1 MKHKVHIAFGF
12 HVNLYH
18 SFRGDTNDEKG
29 FGKDIRIIRKIIKDL
44 NDFNIRG
51 VPVKAT
57 WDIENVFSLED
68 ILPKYAPDIIE
79 EIRSRVKKSQ
89 DEVII
94 MSYNNGLLSAMTDEE
109 FTASIKLAISNEKGS
124 GLQDLF
130 GKYYPMVRPQ
140 EMTFTPS
147 NIFLYNKL
155 GINSLSLY
163 YSAIPFDAFRT
174 LVPPL
179 KEELAYNPLWY
190 KYKNERIAVIP
201 TLNHGD
207 LADYGSLYSLIKR
220 LRKKQKEGII
230 DSDVLVF
237 INMDADSELWHGLK
251 VPMGLNWMRM
261 PLTRGLQELVEDVAE
276 LDYVVFDT
284 PGNYLDNHP
293 PGHTITFKQDTA
305 DGAFDGYA
313 SWAEKPINHLI
324 WTRIERARIKSDKVD
339 LLKKHVAKASDP
351 DETDDLFINS
361 FQNRI
366 KLLSTTHFGLSSPV
380 LNTERQK
387 KVIDLS
393 NTMLEQTNKAIK
405 NYEIALI
412 EKEKSCMQHEEKAI
426 WFWVL
431 KEQAP
436 LSAANDADQRE
447 SKHGAYTN
455 VTISFK
461 EGIVNYTS
469 QFRLQNE
476 SGQNIEA
483 GFLDTKR
490 YEDGTIKELCIFFA
504 YDEKAEKKLFKLS
517 IEENK
522 KFIKNSE
529 LFLDNNTLK
538 GEGIE
543 VIIGDDNQIKEIN
556 AFGDR
561 IGEDTFFESYINY
574 NNERCNFITKSKELL
589 KSEEHGNLVGY
600 RLNGVIQ
607 APAQIDSGK
616 FEMDLFITEGIPA
629 LMVRAAIQYPY
640 TKEEDLIYN
649 EVVALQRYYDSKWVE
664 VAPIQIHP
672 ILGDEIKV
680 HKHNYQQDL
689 SNYNISDFKKADPQN
704 EVLDSFNNQISAGF
718 IGVGDDKKG
727 ILVATHRYTL
737 NSLAFCPMRI
747 IKKQNKIH
755 ILLNPFG
762 TYFGKQRNHTTY
774 GSGLAQ
780 EIAVHT
786 APQFKSIAPAYNG
799 AYESFLLGI
808 FPYRGEEIGKSLY
821 KKVNL
826 FCNGSSIIIP
836 SNSLTLDE
844 HDENVK
850 LHEKSAKE
858 VDTTNVDS
866 KSMAK
871 SLPLSLKIKLI
882 WSALKAKLIP

>member
-1 MKHKVHIAFGF
+1 MKYKVHIAFGF

-44 NDFNIRG
+44 NNFNIRG

-79 EIRSRVKKSQ
+79 GIRNRVKKSQ
-89 DEVII
+89 DEAII
-94 MSYNNGLLSAMTDEE
+94 MSYNNGLLSVMTDEE
-109 FTASIKLAISNEKGS
+109 FNASIKWAISNEKGS

-174 LVPPL
+174 LVPLL

-190 KYKNERIAVIP
+190 KYKDERIAVIP
-201 TLNHGD
+201 TLSHGD
-207 LADYGSLYSLIKR
+207 LADYGSLYSLVKR

-237 INMDADSELWHGLK
+237 INMDADSELWYGLK
-251 VPMGLNWMRM
+251 MPTGLNWM
-261 PLTRGLQELVEDVAE
+261 PLTKGLQELVEDVAE
-276 LDYVVFDT
+276 LDYVVLDT

-324 WTRIERARIKSDKVD
+324 WTCIERARIKSDKIN
-339 LLKKHVAKASDP
+339 LFKKHVTKASNS
-351 DETDDLFINS
+351 DETDDLLINS

-380 LNTERQK
+380 LNAERQK

-393 NTMLEQTNKAIK
+393 NAMLEQTDKAIK

-412 EKEKSCMQHEEKAI
+412 EKEKLSIQHKEEKTVR
-426 WFWVL
+426 FWVL

-436 LSAANDADQRE
+436 LSNDADQRE
-447 SKHGAYTN
+447 PKHGTHINA
-455 VTISFK
+455 TISFRK
-461 EGIVNYTS
+461 DIVNYTS
-469 QFRLQNE
+469 EFRLQDE

-483 GFLDTKR
+483 SFLDTKR
-490 YEDGTIKELCIFFA
+490 YEDGTIKELCIFFV
-504 YDEKAEKKLFKLS
+504 YDEKAEKKLFRLS
-517 IEENK
+517 IGENK

-543 VIIGDDNQIKEIN
+543 VIIGDDNQIKEIS
-556 AFGDR
+556 AFGDK
-561 IGEDTFFESYINY
+561 IGENTFFESYINY
-574 NNERCNFITKSKELL
+574 NNERCGFITKSKKLL
-589 KSEEHGNLVGY
+589 KSEEHGNLIGY
-600 RLNGVIQ
+600 RLNGIIQ
-607 APAQIDSGK
+607 APSQTDSGK
-616 FEMDLFITEGIPA
+616 FEMDLFITEGISA
-629 LMVRAAIQYPY
+629 LMMRAAIQYPY
-640 TKEEDLIYN
+640 TKEEDLMYN
-649 EVVALQRYYDSKWVE
+649 EVAALQRYYDSKWVE
-664 VAPIQIHP
+664 VAPMQIHP

-727 ILVATHRYTL
+727 ILVATHRYML
-737 NSLAFCPMRI
+737 NSLAFCPMRT
-747 IKKQNKIH
+747 IKEQNKIH

-762 TYFGKQRNHTTY
+762 TYFGKQRNHATY

-780 EIAVHT
+780 EIAVYS

-799 AYESFLLGI
+799 VYESFMLGI
-808 FPYRGEEIGKSLY
+808 FPYKGEEVEESLY

-826 FCNGSSIIIP
+826 FCDGSSIIISP
-836 SNSLTLDE
+836 NSLTLDE

-858 VDTTNVDS
+858 VDATNVDS
-866 KSMAK
+866 KSIAK
-871 SLPLSLKIKLI
+871 SLPLSLKMKLI